1 MHTGVHCIASERS
14 WQKALVS
21 LVSSFFSSSW
31 LSKKSQGPCWVG
43 DRCAG
48 AAVLRFL
55 PALQSHP
62 GRGIMKSPA
71 LPRSPG
77 QPQISHLS
85 LCLYFSLTLS
95 LSLPRVGIFLT
106 TFSCFSPHPFIST
119 FTGSTQPF
127 SSGQAAFLCCF
138 SKRERWA
145 EWQKGQPHQY
155 SESWSAFFEYE
166 ESHQVCSQWDSVNAQ
181 VTIKTEGSVGFDA
194 CHIE

>member
-14 WQKALVS
+14 WQTALVS

-95 LSLPRVGIFLT
+95 LSPSCGYILDHFLLFLSPSFHFDLHREYT
-106 TFSCFSPHPFIST
+106 TILIRSGCF
-119 FTGSTQPF
+119 
-127 SSGQAAFLCCF
+127 LMLLL
-138 SKRERWA
+138 KERERWA

-155 SESWSAFFEYE
+155 SESWSAFLLFLQ
-166 ESHQVCSQWDSVNAQ
+166 SIRK
-181 VTIKTEGSVGFDA
+181 VTNCVHSETLWMHRSL
-194 CHIE
+194 